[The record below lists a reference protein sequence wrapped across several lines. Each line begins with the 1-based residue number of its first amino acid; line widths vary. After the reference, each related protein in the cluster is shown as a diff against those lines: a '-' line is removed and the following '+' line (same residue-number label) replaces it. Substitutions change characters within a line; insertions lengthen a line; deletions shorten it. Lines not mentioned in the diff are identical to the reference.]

1 MRARSRL
8 AGAIAA
14 VFVAVPLLLATRPTV
29 AVTAPWSA
37 AAPSATCGV
46 SGTAAAQ
53 PARQIDLVLDDSGSM
68 FESPD
73 ASRWSDAKYSLEVFA
88 ALLEPN
94 DTLNV
99 FRMSDFRNGAVAPP
113 QLRLKGSSPSQ
124 QNVQSI
130 AAMTMQGG
138 GTPYAPVTAAMNDL
152 SGATADDKWLVVLTD
167 GGFDDRTQPEV
178 QGDLTGWV
186 AGGANRRVAFMTI
199 GDAAPTYP
207 AQLGPAITTAHVSS
221 SDVLGK
227 LNGFANVVFGRSEL
241 TQTAAGRADTDGIG
255 LDEAIV
261 FVQGA
266 GATIGSANAGGKS
279 HKPSSRTN
287 VSWVPN
293 PPVDG
298 ATPVPNKAL
307 IGQLATLGKLP
318 GGAIDFTVS
327 GATTDNVAIFY
338 KPTARFEVELTD
350 SAGRKV
356 DKDKALA
363 GTYVVDYGFVDDKCR
378 IVDSPLFGTVAYDA
392 TIVEDGKP
400 VVEHFK
406 PGGKVTLGRGKVVV
420 QASAQYLSTATAHQ
434 DVPLTI
440 QEPARAASVTSTAPK
455 YDASKLGD
463 YRAPRDAVVLHYQAL
478 SGGKA
483 VPFTADEWKT
493 ITPGSFTVKSSK
505 NIHFTV
511 SVGSTPGEVFLVP
524 HAPAGGVYRADT
536 GRIPLT
542 VTGSHVYDDQ
552 LNRMSYST
560 AIQVADDI
568 PWWERAWNWFTT
580 EGWKFAIGLLLLIL
594 LCGYLFKRRFSK
606 KIKRSPRIVGTSNT
620 IGRANEEAR
629 GKFIVSPGRRLLP
642 FVADTATL
650 RFTPP
655 GVVGFKTMKLK
666 AGPGKTM
673 LLENWRQLAEKSNVE
688 VNGMELNEETRR
700 PPRLSASTPITARTP
715 VMTYDMTPME

>member
-8 AGAIAA
+8 WGAVAV
-14 VFVAVPLLLATRPTV
+14 VFVAAPLLLSSRQAIAT
-29 AVTAPWSA
+29 TAPETSA
-37 AAPSATCGV
+37 ASSATCGV
-46 SGTAAAQ
+46 SGTAAVQ
-53 PARQIDLVLDDSGSM
+53 PTRQIDLVLDDSGSM
-68 FESPD
+68 FENPD
-73 ASRWSDAKYSLEVFA
+73 ASRWSDAKYALEVFA

-94 DTLNV
+94 DSLNV

-113 QLRLKGSSPSQ
+113 QLRLKGSTSSQ

-130 AAMTMQGG
+130 SAMTMQGG
-138 GTPYAPVTAAMNDL
+138 GTPYSPVTAAMNDL
-152 SGATADDKWLVVLTD
+152 TAATADDKWLVVLTD
-167 GGFDDRTQPEV
+167 GGFDDRTQADV

-221 SDVLGK
+221 SDVLSK

-241 TQTAAGRADTDGIG
+241 TQTAAGRANTNGIG

-266 GATIGSANAGGKS
+266 GAAVGSANARGTS
-279 HKPSSRTN
+279 HKPSNRTN

-318 GGAIDFTVS
+318 GGAIDFNVS
-327 GATTDNVAIFY
+327 GATADNVAIFY

-350 SAGRKV
+350 SSGHKV

-363 GTYVVDYGFVDDKCR
+363 GTYVVNYGFVDDTCR
-378 IVDSPLFGTVAYDA
+378 IVNSPLFGTVSYDA
-392 TIVEDGKP
+392 TIVENGKP
-400 VVEHFK
+400 LVEHFK
-406 PGGKVTLGRGKVVV
+406 PGGKVTLGRGNVVV
-420 QASAQYLSTATAHQ
+420 QASAGYLSTATAHQ
-434 DVPLTI
+434 NVPLTI

-455 YDASKLGD
+455 FDASGLAR
-463 YRAPRDAVVLHYQAL
+463 YRAPGDAVVLNYQAL
-478 SGGKA
+478 SGGKP
-483 VPFTADEWKT
+483 VPFTSDEWKT
-493 ITPGSFTVKSSK
+493 ITPQSFTVTSSK

-511 SVGSTPGEVFLVP
+511 SLGTTPGQVFLVP
-524 HAPAGGVYRADT
+524 HAPAGDVYRADT
-536 GRIPLT
+536 GRIP
-542 VTGSHVYDDQ
+542 VRITGSHVYDDQ
-552 LNRMSYST
+552 VNRMSYST

-568 PWWERAWNWFTT
+568 PWWQRAWNWFTT
-580 EGWKFAIGLLLLIL
+580 EGWKFAIGLLFVAL

-606 KIKRSPRIVGTSNT
+606 KIKRNPRIAGISNT
-620 IGRANEEAR
+620 VGRANEEAR
-629 GKFIVSPGRRLLP
+629 GKFIVSPGRKVLP
-642 FVADTATL
+642 FVADKATL
-650 RFTPP
+650 RFTPQ
-655 GVVGFKTMKLK
+655 GVAGFKTMKLK

-688 VNGMELNEETRR
+688 INGMELNEGTRR
-700 PPRLSASTPITARTP
+700 APRLNASTPITARTP